1 MEHDGTWD
9 NQCLVRTQSPIEEGE
24 GGGGGREGE
33 EGEEGKGG
41 EEEEEEE
48 AAAAKNRIGL
58 DQGQKRI
65 AVIFNLGT

>member
-1 MEHDGTWD
+1 MLSEIKC
-9 NQCLVRTQSPIEEGE
+9 NIVQIKEEEGE